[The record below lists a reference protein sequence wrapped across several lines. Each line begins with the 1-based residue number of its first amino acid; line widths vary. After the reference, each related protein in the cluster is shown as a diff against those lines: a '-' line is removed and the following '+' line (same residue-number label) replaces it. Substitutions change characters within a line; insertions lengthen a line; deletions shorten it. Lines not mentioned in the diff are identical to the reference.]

1 MILREA
7 LFLAAALFGSFALVA
22 TYLWLFHSQVNVK
35 ELGST
40 GAAMAFGAYAGRIW
54 GRKERHG

>member
-1 MILREA
+1 MILREV
-7 LFLAAALFGSFALVA
+7 LFLVAALFGSFALVA
-22 TYLWLFHSQVNVK
+22 AYLWLFHNQLNLK

-40 GAAMAFGAYAGRIW
+40 AAAMAFGAYAGRIW

>member
-1 MILREA
+1 VILREI
-7 LFLAAALFGSFALVA
+7 LFIAVALFGSFALVA
-22 TYLWLFHSQVNVK
+22 TYLWLFHSQVNLK